1 MLSHKHKNHIHTHLG
16 NADDGSQAM
25 HEVLIDGN
33 DYSSTCPVAIWKGH
47 FVVET
52 VWIV

>member
-1 MLSHKHKNHIHTHLG
+1 MIKVTKGSKGTQMLSHKHKNHIHTHLG

-33 DYSSTCPVAIWKGH
+33 DYSSTCPVAI
-47 FVVET
+47 
-52 VWIV
+52 